1 MQHSSS
7 RTAGMTGTSSLKE
20 AELMSV
26 TACSSVI
33 PLFNVEEHVLVQA
46 INNLSMK
53 VQKEL
58 AATKSMGTKGNYVIL
73 KLENDS
79 VEYIEKINLNV
90 LESILIENRAAV
102 KSPESECSFVM
113 TSINNMR
120 DAKSLYPLTDLE
132 SVVLRI
138 KEVINF

>member
-1 MQHSSS
+1 MHSSSS
-7 RTAGMTGTSSLKE
+7 RTRDADQQQPQSSQTALFTG
-20 AELMSV
+20 
-26 TACSSVI
+26 
-33 PLFNVEEHVLVQA
+33 EEHMLVAA
-46 INNLSMK
+46 IINLSMR

-58 AATKSMGTKGNYVIL
+58 AVTSTGTKGNYVIL

-90 LESILIENRAAV
+90 LESILIENRSAV
-102 KSPESECSFVM
+102 KSPENECSFVM

-120 DAKSLYPLTDLE
+120 DAKSLYPLTDQE

-138 KEVINF
+138 KEVGFSIQKIH